1 MSIIETFQ
9 VGTKDQKHIYTQIYL
24 CLGLHAQKI
33 GVGR

>member
-1 MSIIETFQ
+1 MSIIETSQ
-9 VGTKDQKHIYTQIYL
+9 VGTQDQGNIYTQIYL